1 MHLLTDSL
9 LAGQWTLQ
17 GHASGRPVWAGTGL
31 KHGGDIEGLQAQ
43 TKKNNCQE
51 RHADHTCCQSLTVYK
66 QRVEIEGES
75 IVFELTQSAESSE
88 KQTLRGKG

>member
-43 TKKNNCQE
+43 TKKKTIVRKDTQTT
-51 RHADHTCCQSLTVYK
+51 HAVNHSLFINREWK
-66 QRVEIEGES
+66 LR
-75 IVFELTQSAESSE
+75 E
-88 KQTLRGKG
+88 KA